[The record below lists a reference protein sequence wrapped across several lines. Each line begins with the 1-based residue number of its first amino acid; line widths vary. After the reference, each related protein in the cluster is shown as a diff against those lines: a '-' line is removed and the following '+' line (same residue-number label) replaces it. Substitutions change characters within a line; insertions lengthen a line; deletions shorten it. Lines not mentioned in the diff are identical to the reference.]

1 MPDSLERKRK
11 RSLDHYYAH
20 REELI
25 AAQHEYRQRTRLE
38 VFQAYG
44 NRCVCCGEATTLFL
58 TIDHIN
64 GNGNAHR
71 KSINRSSG
79 AGFYSWLKQ
88 HNYPPEFQLMCYNCN
103 MGRQRNGGT
112 CPHKGKEPDNE

>member
-1 MPDSLERKRK
+1 MPWDLETKRQK
-11 RSLDHYYAH
+11 G
-20 REELI
+20 REAYHKNSKVYIEKMR
-25 AAQHEYRQRTRLE
+25 QYRALLRLE
-38 VFQAYG
+38 VFRAYG
-44 NRCVCCGEATTLFL
+44 NKCVCCGETTTLFL

-112 CPHKGKEPDNE
+112 CPHMDKEST